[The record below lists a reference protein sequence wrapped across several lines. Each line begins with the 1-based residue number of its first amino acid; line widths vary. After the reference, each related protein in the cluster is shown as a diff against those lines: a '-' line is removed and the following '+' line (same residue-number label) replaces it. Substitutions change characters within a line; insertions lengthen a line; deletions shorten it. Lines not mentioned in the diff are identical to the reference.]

1 MTVHVTVEL
10 SDEQKSR
17 LDDLARSQGA
27 AVEALVAD
35 AVTRMLDHDAWHRAM
50 VQEGLDDVRAG
61 RTVSHEEVVAE
72 GRARRAMLLARK
84 SAG

>member
-10 SDEQKSR
+10 SDEQKTR

-27 AVEALVAD
+27 AVETLVVD
-35 AVTRMLDHDAWHRAM
+35 AVTRMLDYDAWHRAM
-50 VQEGLDDVRAG
+50 VQEALDDVDAG
-61 RTVSHEEVVAE
+61 RTVSHDEVVAQ
-72 GRARRAMLLARK
+72 GRARRETLLARK